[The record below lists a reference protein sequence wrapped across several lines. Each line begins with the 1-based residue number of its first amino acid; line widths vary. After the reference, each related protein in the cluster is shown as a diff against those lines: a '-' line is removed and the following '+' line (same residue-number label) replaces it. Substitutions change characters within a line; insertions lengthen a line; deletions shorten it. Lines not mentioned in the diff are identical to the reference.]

1 VVVSRPAVIIGGPP
15 KVVGG
20 REGGEDPRRGGGR
33 RAREE
38 PARPNLFGKDLIS
51 EKSLDE
57 VILAYL
63 SEDSS
68 EE

>member
-1 VVVSRPAVIIGGPP
+1 M
-15 KVVGG
+15 
-20 REGGEDPRRGGGR
+20 
-33 RAREE
+33 AREDSE
-38 PARPNLFGKDLIS
+38 SGLFGQDLIS

-63 SEDSS
+63 SEDPA

>member
-1 VVVSRPAVIIGGPP
+1 VR
-15 KVVGG
+15 K
-20 REGGEDPRRGGGR
+20 
-33 RAREE
+33 AREE
-38 PARPNLFGKDLIS
+38 SEGGMFGQDLIS

-63 SEDSS
+63 SEDGT